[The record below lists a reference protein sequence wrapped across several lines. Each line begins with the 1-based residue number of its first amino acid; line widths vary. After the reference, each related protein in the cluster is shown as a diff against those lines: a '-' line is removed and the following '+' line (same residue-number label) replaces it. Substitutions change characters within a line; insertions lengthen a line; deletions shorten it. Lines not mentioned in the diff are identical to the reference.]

1 MKLNE
6 RELLALFNDPEA
18 QTGRSS
24 EKCPE
29 SETFRKIA
37 QGQAGRREREAVA
50 DHLLGCADCA
60 KQYLTLGELASWVE
74 ETTASRLP
82 SVESRRRRF
91 PAWAAAAAAGLV
103 LAGGLAIVVRT
114 GSRRPPA
121 VSQERGPRSSADAVA
136 PPDRA
141 RLTEIPS
148 ELTWTPLTG
157 AEAYEVTVYDFESTP
172 LWQSPTLREPRV
184 SLPDSVRRR
193 MSGGGVFY
201 WRVTSR
207 MGPERLLS
215 RLHQF
220 TVAHS
225 GP

>member
-6 RELLALFNDPEA
+6 RELLAVFNDPEA
-18 QTGRSS
+18 QAGRSS
-24 EKCPE
+24 ERCPE
-29 SETFRKIA
+29 AEAFRRIA
-37 QGQAGRREREAVA
+37 QGEAGRQEREAVA
-50 DHLLGCADCA
+50 DHLTGCADCA
-60 KQYLTLGELASWVE
+60 NQYLALKELGSWVE
-74 ETTASRLP
+74 EATASRLP
-82 SVESRRRRF
+82 SAEVRARRF
-91 PAWAAAAAAGLV
+91 PAWAAVAAAGLV

-114 GSRRPPA
+114 ASRRAPA
-121 VSQERGPRSSADAVA
+121 LAQERGPLSPSDAVA
-136 PPDRA
+136 PPDRT
-141 RLTEIPS
+141 RLTVVPV
-148 ELTWTPLTG
+148 ELTWAPLAG

-172 LWQSPTLREPRV
+172 LWQSPALGAPRA

-193 MSGGGVFY
+193 MSRGGVFY

-220 TVAHS
+220 TVASS